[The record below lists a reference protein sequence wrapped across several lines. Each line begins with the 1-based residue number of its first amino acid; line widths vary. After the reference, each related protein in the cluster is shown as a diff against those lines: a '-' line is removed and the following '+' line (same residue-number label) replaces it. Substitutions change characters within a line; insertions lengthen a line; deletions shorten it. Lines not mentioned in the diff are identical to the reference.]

1 MKWLVLFIV
10 SDVVKLSRIIMVMVK
25 IMIMVANIA

>member
-10 SDVVKLSRIIMVMVK
+10 SDVVKLLRIIMVMVK
-25 IMIMVANIA
+25 IMIMVVNIA